1 MIIFYSK
8 VKFGPFYLCMGKHL
22 RCRIPRNW
30 WILWGE
36 SWYIQS
42 NKWIHD
48 NLWLLK
54 VKFIHWPL
62 SKVTQIQL
70 FQSSFPQKP
79 QGWLKQNF
87 MESPWEVGNENLFHV
102 TWPCPYMIKNFKN
115 LLFPNQETGDLKSW
129 YTLLG
134 SWLPSIFSNDDP
146 GLTWSIFMTGSDL
159 FPNASIWV
167 AADTALSAHV

>member
-1 MIIFYSK
+1 MVCSIWNSSTCTTKFVQMIIFYSK

-54 VKFIHWPL
+54 VKVIHWPL

-115 LLFPNQETGDLKSW
+115 LFFPNQETGDLKTI
-129 YTLLG
+129 YIVG
-134 SWLPSIFSNDDP
+134 F
-146 GLTWSIFMTGSDL
+146 LTTINFFKWWPWVDL
-159 FPNASIWV
+159 EHFYDRVRFIS
-167 AADTALSAHV
+167 